1 MRKSMGIQYKKSES
15 VLASNCPS
23 ITSFRQQGCEWY
35 GLRRADQY
43 KLSFCLIS
51 TVRLDFMSMN
61 NIYGFKCIVYCIKW
75 YYLLQKIGVSGLGR
89 QIARQQQQQ
98 KQVTGSSR
106 SLPSSWADSME
117 QETAAK
123 SSTAV
128 ASDGNMESEPAEDH
142 DDDIIEVSYQIF
154 YFLTQK
160 TQLCMQQKCTSL
172 LDVTMIR

>member
-1 MRKSMGIQYKKSES
+1 M
-15 VLASNCPS
+15 
-23 ITSFRQQGCEWY
+23 
-35 GLRRADQY
+35 
-43 KLSFCLIS
+43 
-51 TVRLDFMSMN
+51 
-61 NIYGFKCIVYCIKW
+61 
-75 YYLLQKIGVSGLGR
+75 SGLGR

-154 YFLTQK
+154 YFLTQQNTVVHATK
-160 TQLCMQQKCTSL
+160 VYLTSRCHYDPVEDRDNDAIIEVTEQIFLKKRSSCACIIMQKHL
-172 LDVTMIR
+172 YYH